1 MPKHDDQEFE
11 EPYGKELLTASEAA
25 KILRIPVRRVVRMG
39 QTGWLT
45 PCFANGKIKYLGTQV
60 ASLNFRR

>member
-1 MPKHDDQEFE
+1 MPKNEDQGFE
-11 EPYGKELLTASEAA
+11 EPYGKELLTASEVG
-25 KILRIPVRRVVRMG
+25 KILRISPRRVTRLG
-39 QTGWLT
+39 QTGYLT